1 VIDSPDGHSADQGF
15 WAAAASI
22 ASTVNAVADFLGLH
36 ERDPEAKGMSNIHH
50 RLVQA
55 IASQDAAS
63 FEAIAL
69 HARSLAYGMGGLFDV
84 YLPPRPGDEHAT
96 EELDALVN
104 AMVRSVDMI
113 R

>member
-1 VIDSPDGHSADQGF
+1 MIDDPDDSMEAAF
-15 WAAAASI
+15 WAGAESV
-22 ASTVNAVADFLGLH
+22 ASTVNAVAEFLGVH
-36 ERDPEAKGMSNIHH
+36 DRDPEAKGMRDVHH
-50 RLVQA
+50 RLAQA

-84 YLPPRPGDEHAT
+84 YLPPRPGDEHAR
-96 EELDALVN
+96 EELDALVD
-104 AMVRSVDMI
+104 AIVRSVDMI